1 VGVQIPQILSVRTPK
16 WFYIVR
22 CKSIVTI
29 TGWIAG
35 RQIIVKT
42 TVCGGGLQTAA
53 VSSCPISTL
62 PVNFNPNQTDPL
74 TDPSHAPFC
83 FKHHDYLVSVQSH
96 FSLTS
101 DAKAKPKRT
110 LLSTIVKAKSNPK
123 DLICHVDPTAILL
136 TWPPGPGELLYVHVI
151 FLSPYTPG
159 HYVQTHVIN
168 IQHAHSGL
176 LGRDCKK

>member
-62 PVNFNPNQTDPL
+62 PVNFNPNQTDPW

-101 DAKAKPKRT
+101 DAKAKPKKNSVIYDCQGQIKPQGPHLPRRSYSYSAHVATRSWRVTLRT
-110 LLSTIVKAKSNPK
+110 RHFLVAIYAGTLCANTCHKYSTRPQRPIRP
-123 DLICHVDPTAILL
+123 
-136 TWPPGPGELLYVHVI
+136 
-151 FLSPYTPG
+151 
-159 HYVQTHVIN
+159 
-168 IQHAHSGL
+168 
-176 LGRDCKK
+176 